1 MTMSALAAAR
11 TPGDSGH
18 SNPLHHVQCLPADA
32 PLAQAWQQAA
42 GAIRARLAPW
52 PDARTTAQWRLHAQ
66 VPPGGFAKGDVFWW
80 PLTPQGA
87 LDTGTSVQIDVWRAA
102 GAVVLCSRALP
113 RGGVEDTLYADGEIY
128 RVAGV
133 DDPAFFPAFAAFL
146 DCGFAPHDALVL
158 GRAWR
163 ADGSH
168 ARAEDAGVLGD
179 WPTVLA
185 TFPEVV
191 GQVPSPGEFPACPAR
206 LWLYPVLPDADWC
219 ERMADLQVGT
229 VQLRV
234 KDPAHPALTSE
245 IARTVAAGKRVTHD
259 SAWFINDHW
268 REAAQANAY
277 GVHLGQEDM
286 AALSADEV
294 ETLHASGMRL
304 GISTH
309 GYYEILAAHHFRPS
323 YLAVGAVF
331 PTTTKV
337 IATAPQGLAKLARY
351 VALISPHYP
360 LVAIGGIDAQNLP
373 QVLETGV
380 GCTAVVRAVTEAA
393 DVAAAVK
400 GMQAEFAKRG

>member
-1 MTMSALAAAR
+1 MTTHAGAAG
-11 TPGDSGH
+11 PV
-18 SNPLHHVQCLPADA
+18 PMQHVQCLPTDA
-32 PLAQAWQQAA
+32 SLAAAWQQAA
-42 GAIRARLAPW
+42 DAIRARLAPW
-52 PDARTTAQWRLHAQ
+52 PDEATSPQWRLHAETPVSAGQ
-66 VPPGGFAKGDVFWW
+66 GDVVWL
-80 PLTPQGA
+80 PLVPEHG
-87 LDTGTSVQIDVWRAA
+87 LGTAASVSVDAWRAN
-102 GAVVLCSRALP
+102 GAVVLCSRALAQ
-113 RGGVEDTLYADGEIY
+113 GHVEDTLYTPDGVF

-133 DDPAFFPAFAAFL
+133 GDPAFFAAFAAFL

-163 ADGSH
+163 TDGSH
-168 ARAEDAGVLGD
+168 ARAEDVDTLGA
-179 WPTVLA
+179 WPTVME
-185 TFPEVV
+185 TFPTVL
-191 GQVPSPGEFPACPAR
+191 GQVPSPGRFPECPAR
-206 LWLYPVLPDADWC
+206 LGLYPVLPDADWC

-229 VQLRV
+229 VQLRI
-234 KDPAHPALTSE
+234 KDPTHPGLRSE
-245 IARTVAAGKRVTHD
+245 IERTVAAGRRVTHD

-268 REAAQANAY
+268 REAAQAHAY

-294 ETLHASGMRL
+294 ATLHASGMRL

-351 VALISPHYP
+351 VKLIEPHYP
-360 LVAIGGIDAQNLP
+360 LVAIGGIDAANLP

-393 DVAAAVK
+393 DVAAAVRS
-400 GMQAEFAKRG
+400 MQQEFARRA

>member
-1 MTMSALAAAR
+1 MTTHTGAA
-11 TPGDSGH
+11 
-18 SNPLHHVQCLPADA
+18 PLSHVQCLPADV
-32 PLAQAWQQAA
+32 PLAMAWQQAA
-42 GAIRARLAPW
+42 ADIRARLAPW
-52 PDARTTAQWRLHAQ
+52 PSDNTAPHWRLHALT
-66 VPPGGFAKGDVFWW
+66 PASAGRGDVVWW
-80 PLTPQGA
+80 PLSPQGEV
-87 LDTGTSVQIDVWRAA
+87 GTAASVQIDVWRTG
-102 GAVVLCSRALP
+102 GAVVLCSHALAH
-113 RGGVEDTLYADGEIY
+113 GHVQDTLYTHDAIY

-158 GRAWR
+158 ARAWR
-163 ADGSH
+163 TDGSH
-168 ARAEDAGVLGD
+168 ARPEDEDTLGA
-179 WPTVLA
+179 WPTVLE
-185 TFPEVV
+185 TFPAVL
-191 GQVPSPGEFPACPAR
+191 GQVPSPGRFPACPPR
-206 LWLYPVLPDADWC
+206 LGLYPVLPDAAWC

-229 VQLRV
+229 VQLRI
-234 KDPAHPALTSE
+234 KNPAHPTLRSE
-245 IARTVAAGKRVTHD
+245 IERTVAAGRRVTHD

-294 ETLHASGMRL
+294 AALFASGMRL

-351 VALISPHYP
+351 VKLIAPHYP
-360 LVAIGGIDAQNLP
+360 LVAIGGIDATNLA
-373 QVLETGV
+373 QVLDTGV
-380 GCTAVVRAVTEAA
+380 GCTAVVRAVTEAV
-393 DVAAAVK
+393 DVVAAVQ
-400 GMQAEFAKRG
+400 GMQREFARRA

>member
-1 MTMSALAAAR
+1 MTTHAGAAGAV
-11 TPGDSGH
+11 PM
-18 SNPLHHVQCLPADA
+18 LHVQCLPTDA
-32 PLAQAWQQAA
+32 PLAVAWQQAA
-42 GAIRARLAPW
+42 DAIRARLAPW
-52 PDARTTAQWRLHAQ
+52 PDESTSPQWRLHAETPVSAGQ
-66 VPPGGFAKGDVFWW
+66 GDVVWL
-80 PLTPQGA
+80 PLVPEHGLGTA
-87 LDTGTSVQIDVWRAA
+87 ASVRLDAWRAN
-102 GAVVLCSRALP
+102 GAVVLCSHALAQ
-113 RGGVEDTLYADGEIY
+113 GHVEDTLYTPDGVY

-163 ADGSH
+163 TNGSH
-168 ARAEDAGVLGD
+168 ARAEDVETLGA
-179 WPTVLA
+179 WPTVLE
-185 TFPEVV
+185 TFPAVL
-191 GQVPSPGEFPACPAR
+191 GQVPSPGRFPACPAR
-206 LWLYPVLPDADWC
+206 LGLYPVLPDADWC

-229 VQLRV
+229 VQLRI
-234 KDPAHPALTSE
+234 KDPAHPGLRSE
-245 IARTVAAGKRVTHD
+245 IERTVAAGRRVTHD

-268 REAAQANAY
+268 REAAQAAAY

-294 ETLHASGMRL
+294 ATLHASGMRL

-351 VALISPHYP
+351 VRLIAPHYP
-360 LVAIGGIDAQNLP
+360 LVAIGGIDAANLS

-380 GCTAVVRAVTEAA
+380 GCTAVVRAVTQAE
-393 DVAAAVK
+393 DVAAAVRS
-400 GMQAEFAKRG
+400 MQKEFARRP